1 MFPGVVVEVWSSA
14 FLPGFLLVLFLA
26 NHGGG
31 ASRFGYH
38 GAEFLLGGGVLC
50 RVGGVA

>member
-1 MFPGVVVEVWSSA
+1 MFPGVVLEVRSSA
-14 FLPGFLLVLFLA
+14 FCQGFLLVLLV

-31 ASRFGYH
+31 ASCFGYH
-38 GAEFLLGGGVLC
+38 GAELSLGGGVSC